1 VVKTMRSSILRA
13 LAATVL
19 LLAGPGT
26 HAAVTKPASH
36 PGYLSLQPFL
46 DLAGPDD
53 DVTEVNVG
61 PELLKSLT
69 QAVED
74 PEARKMMGDMVAI
87 HAVVLGLTGDD
98 VPTRLDRAR
107 RLVADTTKRL
117 TDAGWESIVRVKEK
131 SSAVSVLTKAAGA
144 EGKVHGIAVLVVE
157 TDEDEPQIVFANIA
171 GTLDMAQIRKLSS
184 GSGLKLDLPGLDQ
197 LGK

>member
-1 VVKTMRSSILRA
+1 MVNTMRPILRA
-13 LAATVL
+13 LAVAALV
-19 LLAGPGT
+19 LAGPSAHG
-26 HAAVTKPASH
+26 AVTKPASH

-98 VPTRLDRAR
+98 VSTRLDRAR

-117 TDAGWESIVRVKEK
+117 QDAGWESIVRVKK
-131 SSAVSVLTKAAGA
+131 DSSAVSVLTKSAGA
-144 EGKVHGIAVLVVE
+144 EGKVHGLAVLVVE
-157 TDEDEPQIVFANIA
+157 TDEDAPQIVFANIA
-171 GTLDMAQIRKLSS
+171 GNLDMAQIRRLSS

>member
-1 VVKTMRSSILRA
+1 MRSILRA
-13 LAATVL
+13 LAAAA
-19 LLAGPGT
+19 LLAVGPAA
-26 HAAVTKPASH
+26 HAAVTKPANH
-36 PGYLSLQPFL
+36 PGFLSLQPFL

-61 PELLKSLT
+61 PELLASLSE
-69 QAVED
+69 AVDD
-74 PEARKMMGDMVAI
+74 PEARKMMKDIVAV
-87 HAVVLGLTGDD
+87 HAVVLGLTGTD
-98 VPTRLDRAR
+98 VATRLDRAR

-117 TDAGWESIVRVKEK
+117 QDAGWESIVRVKK
-131 SSAVSVLTKAAGA
+131 DSSAVSVLTKSAGA
-144 EGKVHGIAVLVVE
+144 EGKVHGLAVLVVE

-171 GTLDMAQIRKLSS
+171 GNLDMAQIRRLSA

>member
-1 VVKTMRSSILRA
+1 VVNRCDTSSGPFAAIA
-13 LAATVL
+13 LV
-19 LLAGPGT
+19 LAGPTAYG
-26 HAAVTKPASH
+26 AVTKPANH

-53 DVTEVNVG
+53 DVVEVNVG
-61 PELLKSLT
+61 PELLRSLT

-98 VPTRLDRAR
+98 VSTRLDRRGA
-107 RLVADTTKRL
+107 LVADTTKRL
-117 TDAGWESIVRVKEK
+117 HGRGLGIHRAREGKDLRRERPHQVG
-131 SSAVSVLTKAAGA
+131 GA
-144 EGKVHGIAVLVVE
+144 EGKVHGLAVLVVE

-171 GTLDMAQIRKLSS
+171 GNLDMAQIRKLSS

>member
-1 VVKTMRSSILRA
+1 MVNPMRPILRTVAAIA
-13 LAATVL
+13 LV
-19 LLAGPGT
+19 LAGPTAYG
-26 HAAVTKPASH
+26 AVTKPASH

-98 VPTRLDRAR
+98 VSTRLDRAR

-117 TDAGWESIVRVKEK
+117 QDQGWESIVRVKEK
-131 SSAVSVLTKAAGA
+131 TSAVSVLTKSAGA
-144 EGKVHGIAVLVVE
+144 EGKVHGLAVLVVE